1 MRGEASPPR
10 PRFLFLFTLLLVASL
25 ASAAAQAETRII
37 LLGTGTPNA
46 DPERW
51 GPATA
56 IVVDEEIYLVDCGPG
71 VVRRAAAARLDV
83 RRLKRV
89 FITHLHSD
97 HTLGLPD
104 LMFSP
109 WTLGRTE
116 ALEIYGPKGVRAMA
130 GHIRR
135 AYEQDINIR
144 VEGLEPANATGYA
157 VTVQEIR
164 EGVVYRDAHVTVK
177 AFRVPHGSWREAYG
191 FRFETPERTIVISGD
206 TTASAAVRE
215 NARGADVLI
224 HEVYSTAGFARRPP
238 EWQRYHAA
246 FHTSSRELARLA
258 AEARPSLLLL
268 YHCLFWG
275 TSEEE
280 LLGEIREL
288 YDGKVVVGRDLGVY

>member
-1 MRGEASPPR
+1 MREEANLAR
-10 PRFLFLFTLLLVASL
+10 TGFLFLVTVALVGTLT
-25 ASAAAQAETRII
+25 AAAARAETRVI

-56 IVVDEEIYLVDCGPG
+56 IVVNEEIYLVDCGPG

-83 RRLKRV
+83 RKLKRI

-104 LMFSP
+104 LLFSP

-116 ALEIYGPKGVRAMA
+116 PLEIYGPKGVRAMA
-130 GHIRR
+130 GHIRK
-135 AYEQDINIR
+135 AYEQDIKIR
-144 VEGLEPANATGYA
+144 LDGLEPANSTGYA
-157 VTVQEIR
+157 ARVLEIQ
-164 EGVVYRDAHVTVK
+164 EGVVYRDGQVTVK
-177 AFRVPHGSWREAYG
+177 AFSVPHGSWREAYG

-215 NARGADVLI
+215 MARGADVLI

-246 FHTSSRELARLA
+246 FHTASRELAQLA
-258 AEARPSLLLL
+258 AEARPGLLIL

-288 YDGKVVVGRDLGVY
+288 YDGRVVLGRDLGVY